1 MNNVRYFVNNVWF
14 TDNVVIF
21 FTDIVGCFEV
31 YRHCIATLWI
41 VSSYFMHYR
50 QCCNFLYGYCRLFR
64 SLQTLYSY
72 FVDSVQLQ
80 CCNFLDIIG
89 YCCYFADIVGCF
101 EVYGHCGDF
110 VDMPSDFVVYGHL
123 SVFALWVSFLY
134 SRFLCTT
141 FTSWII

>member
-1 MNNVRYFVNNVWF
+1 M
-14 TDNVVIF
+14 
-21 FTDIVGCFEV
+21 
-31 YRHCIATLWI
+31 
-41 VSSYFMHYR
+41 
-50 QCCNFLYGYCRLFR
+50 
-64 SLQTLYSY
+64 
-72 FVDSVQLQ
+72 DSVQLQ

-110 VDMPSDFVVYGHL
+110 LDMPSDFVVYGHL